1 MKAAHKNEIKLI
13 LFLFLPFAVQALF
26 EALGKM
32 PERPLVYICIFAVD
46 AVAAFFLFMLS
57 ANWYVDLAVGLYHG
71 FLWFSCKASFSAAM
85 NSSQA
90 YLWFVFSAFTVF
102 GCVSLVREL
111 INWGKSRPGSFLL
124 GKRFQ
129 EFAEKHTVK
138 WNVAKGVVKLL
149 LVCSLAFIVSGWF
162 VRMKGMDLGWSFP
175 VPYDIT
181 MPGIGFLAAVPLL
194 VIRTRWYIDLAIGLY
209 HIVFMLWIAIVA
221 ASLSDTVGYWWY
233 GLSTIYLIW
242 YYLAGV
248 IAVSG
253 ACAYTG
259 FFKERIR
266 KIRCKPRSGE
276 SFMRER

>member
-1 MKAAHKNEIKLI
+1 MKAAQKNEIKLI
-13 LFLFLPFAVQALF
+13 LFLFLPFAVQTLFGAL
-26 EALGKM
+26 EEM

-46 AVAAFFLFMLS
+46 AVAVVFLFTLS
-57 ANWYVDLAVGLYHG
+57 AKWYVDLVVGLYHG

-90 YLWFVFSAFTVF
+90 YLWFVCSAFTVY

-111 INWGKSRPGSFLL
+111 VDWGKSRPGSFLL
-124 GKRFQ
+124 GKRFR
-129 EFAEKHTVK
+129 EFAGKHAVK
-138 WNVAKGVVKLL
+138 WGVVKSVVKLL
-149 LVCSLAFIVSGWF
+149 WVCYLAFMIGDWF
-162 VRMKGMDLGWSFP
+162 VRMRWMDLGWSFP

-181 MPGIGFLAAVPLL
+181 MPDIGFLAAVPLL
-194 VIRTRWYIDLAIGLY
+194 AIRTKWYVDLAIGLY
-209 HIVFMLWIAIVA
+209 HVAFMLWIAIVA
-221 ASLSDTVGYWWY
+221 ASLLDAVGYWWHA
-233 GLSTIYLIW
+233 LSTTYLMW

-253 ACAYTG
+253 ACACAG

-276 SFMRER
+276 SFTRER